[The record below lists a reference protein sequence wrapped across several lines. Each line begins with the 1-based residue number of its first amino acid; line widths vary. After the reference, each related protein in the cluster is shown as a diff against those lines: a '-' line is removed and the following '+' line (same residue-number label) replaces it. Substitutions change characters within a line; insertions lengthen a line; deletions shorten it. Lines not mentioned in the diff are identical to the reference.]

1 MSEPLSSA
9 VSRPSSVSKRVR
21 VVVTAVLL
29 AAAAAVLL
37 LWPDTAT
44 TTAKSKF
51 VSPGAGLTVAY
62 DDSSGEIDITA
73 IGYRKKSVAQVR
85 VGSNP
90 WQDVRADDNG
100 TVKLTVMLGA
110 RPGLSGTSVLV
121 SGRSASAGSRTLIG
135 GLPPAASARGGV
147 ELAPYAMA
155 NVLVLLAVVTAFG
168 HRPRRGRHRR
178 TRRRVRETAG
188 SGPDLDFAGLALA

>member
-1 MSEPLSSA
+1 MSQ
-9 VSRPSSVSKRVR
+9 PSSVPKKVR
-21 VVVTAVLL
+21 VVVAVVLL
-29 AAAAAVLL
+29 AAAAAVLA
-37 LWPDTAT
+37 LWPDTAPKQ
-44 TTAKSKF
+44 AKSKF

-62 DDSSGEIDITA
+62 DEKTGEINIAA

-100 TVKLTVMLGA
+100 TVKYTVMLGA

-147 ELAPYAMA
+147 DLTPYAVA
-155 NVLVLLAVVTAFG
+155 NGLILMAVVAAFG

-178 TRRRVRETAG
+178 TRVRDTATVA
-188 SGPDLDFAGLALA
+188 FA

>member
-1 MSEPLSSA
+1 MSKPT
-9 VSRPSSVSKRVR
+9 SVPRKVR
-21 VVVTAVLL
+21 VVVTLILL
-29 AAAAAVLL
+29 VAAAAVLA
-37 LWPDTAT
+37 LWPDST
-44 TTAKSKF
+44 TQTKSKF

-62 DDSSGEIDITA
+62 DERTGEINITA

-100 TVKLTVMLGA
+100 TVRHTVMLGA
-110 RPGLSGTSVLV
+110 RAGLSGTSVLV

-147 ELAPYAMA
+147 DLTPYAMA
-155 NVLVLLAVVTAFG
+155 NVLILMAVVAAFG

-178 TRRRVRETAG
+178 TRVRDTATVA
-188 SGPDLDFAGLALA
+188 FA